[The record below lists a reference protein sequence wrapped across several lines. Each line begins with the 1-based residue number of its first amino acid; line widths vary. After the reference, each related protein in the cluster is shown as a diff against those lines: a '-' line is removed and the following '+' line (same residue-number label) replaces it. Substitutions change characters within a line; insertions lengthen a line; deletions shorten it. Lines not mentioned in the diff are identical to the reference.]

1 MAFDNNVAKL
11 VNSSEIIFSLIHG
24 GTGGS
29 DTLSIVADNGVQ
41 HTALVLLTT
50 AGGITLDDVVVFC
63 CSSSETSDKASVLD
77 VESSPSGVVLLMLGV
92 DPVA

>member
-11 VNSSEIIFSLIHG
+11 VNSSEIIFSLIP
-24 GTGGS
+24 GGS